1 MAFNKAPTSL
11 WPSYTYGASTL
22 SIPLA
27 ALDGLSAANA
37 DASTGDWR
45 AIMIALMQTM
55 FRHYSGLATADR
67 PTALIPK
74 APASYNVPDSSST
87 YPGALRLTYS
97 VDAYTAYS
105 SPTIKAEA

>member
-1 MAFNKAPTSL
+1 MAFNKAPTTL
-11 WPSYTYGASTL
+11 WPSYTYSDSTL
-22 SIPLA
+22 HIPLA

-45 AIMIALMQTM
+45 AIMIAILQTQ
-55 FRHYSGLATADR
+55 FRHYLALAAADR
-67 PTALIPK
+67 PTALVPK
-74 APASYNVPDSSST
+74 APASYNVPDSSTT

-105 SPTIKAEA
+105 SPAIKAEA

>member
-1 MAFNKAPTSL
+1 MAFTKAPTSL
-11 WPSYTYGASTL
+11 WPSYTYGSSTL
-22 SIPLA
+22 NIPLA

-37 DASTGDWR
+37 DATTGDWR
-45 AIMIALMQTM
+45 AIMVAVLQTL
-55 FRHYSGLATADR
+55 FRHYSALPPSDC
-67 PTALIPK
+67 PTALVPK

-97 VDAYTAYS
+97 VEAYTAYS